1 MIWSVSNMQL
11 FKNCPRKWF
20 FSNNVVY
27 GKNLDDIQQNIKSL
41 KSIQTIYAWR
51 GIFVDSVITNQIIPI
66 LNKKQELLS
75 QNLIDNAKHEA
86 ITQIHFMQSSLSKF
100 SLFEIE
106 YENKLDD
113 KLLNQCLDDIELS
126 LKNLLKSKFIQEFY
140 EHGTRLV
147 AQRSF
152 SYNNGNFT
160 VRGKPDVLAFYNNR
174 PPMIVDWKVHQNS
187 HMDHLKQLSV
197 YAVIV
202 SKCNP
207 HKDLVQEWN
216 HLLNPTKIDLLEFQ
230 LLHGRER
237 MYNIDEDDVVEIEDF
252 IFTSGTSVIHMFND
266 KKYPDIKYSNVPTT
280 QNPHYCSRCKFKK
293 VCWEDTN

>member
-126 LKNLLKSKFIQEFY
+126 LKNLLKSKFY
-140 EHGTRLV
+140 TRIL
-147 AQRSF
+147 
-152 SYNNGNFT
+152 
-160 VRGKPDVLAFYNNR
+160 
-174 PPMIVDWKVHQNS
+174 
-187 HMDHLKQLSV
+187 
-197 YAVIV
+197 
-202 SKCNP
+202 
-207 HKDLVQEWN
+207 
-216 HLLNPTKIDLLEFQ
+216 
-230 LLHGRER
+230 
-237 MYNIDEDDVVEIEDF
+237 
-252 IFTSGTSVIHMFND
+252 
-266 KKYPDIKYSNVPTT
+266 
-280 QNPHYCSRCKFKK
+280 
-293 VCWEDTN
+293 